1 MAAYKQPR
9 SQVLLDLP
17 VSLRSDG
24 VGENSLETRLA
35 YKWLKTMENYETIRS
50 ESDLGH
56 LWEVVV
62 YEMGSNMVAR
72 LYFFVAISPYRAVG
86 LIIFSSS

>member
-1 MAAYKQPR
+1 MAAYK
-9 SQVLLDLP
+9 DLP

-24 VGENSLETRLA
+24 VGENSLETRVA

-50 ESDLGH
+50 KSDLGH

-62 YEMGSNMVAR
+62 YEIWSNMVAR
-72 LYFFVAISPYRAVG
+72 LYLFVAISPSRAVG
-86 LIIFSSS
+86 LMILSSS